1 MYKPILQKVN
11 KLALKTIFM
20 KNNYSNDF
28 SIQRM
33 LGMHSLKYAFII
45 CRKNSFYYS

>member
-20 KNNYSNDF
+20 KNTYS
-28 SIQRM
+28 I
-33 LGMHSLKYAFII
+33 LKL
-45 CRKNSFYYS
+45 KL